1 MSWFGVF
8 EWWDGKILEKF
19 VYIFYN
25 TKMREIPEMLKNP
38 ESTWEFSLMREN
50 IRKKL
55 LQGLLYEKRRFFFD
69 DFYSLCLPEDNLNF
83 NESIV
88 YLISASWA
96 WERGTSYKTKQF
108 INRTL
113 ETLGLQNNVKLKN
126 IRVDDIVKA
135 WQQLD
140 SKECNFQWVM
150 KAIDKF
156 KEGSMPKIFLEEL
169 LGKFYKRNN
178 NNIVKR

>member
-1 MSWFGVF
+1 MNKISEMS
-8 EWWDGKILEKF
+8 
-19 VYIFYN
+19 
-25 TKMREIPEMLKNP
+25 RNP
-38 ESTWEFSLMREN
+38 ETTWESSLMREN
-50 IRKKL
+50 IRKNL
-55 LQGLLYEKRRFFFD
+55 LQGLLYERRRFFFD
-69 DFYSLCLPEDNLNF
+69 DFYSVCLPEDNLKF

-96 WERGTSYKTKQF
+96 WERGTSYNTKQF

-135 WQQLD
+135 GQQLD
-140 SKECNFQWVM
+140 SKESNFQWVM

-156 KEGSMPKIFLEEL
+156 KEWSMPRILLEEL
-169 LGKFYKRNN
+169 LDKFYKRND
-178 NNIVKR
+178 NNIAKR